1 MADAPPPAGDAA
13 HPVRGRRMRML
24 WTRAHPL
31 TPAEHRAICALSIAE
46 GARRWRHLTHL
57 ELLALDGPGDAV
69 ATLSFR
75 YGEPDVELAEL
86 PGVVALIDRLSEA
99 LPGAAVSLSDPA
111 ALLVETNG
119 AMALRGTAAA
129 AEATELPPLAGG
141 WRPDPA
147 CVLQPPPDL
156 PAPEPP
162 AAAPPPRTE
171 GELIDLLSAMAR
183 VGPDRS
189 LLRAAAGPG
198 VRHHAL
204 LESLVGT
211 GVLAT
216 AACALLTHLGRREL
230 ADVTDLEGAAERLLL
245 DGDRAERQ
253 AAREL
258 LRVLRPSS
266 GLEHTD
272 AWRPVTPAE
281 DHSVVARIGA
291 RLLASPSLDDAG
303 PSAEAWEDDLLGDDL
318 VLLDPDAEVP
328 ESAVAQALRSLAA
341 DDELDAA
348 GALSGEPGFA
358 ARATADL
365 AGTDDAVAGACL
377 LLAAGRWPAAS
388 IPGLT
393 QALAAVAG
401 SDRPW
406 PVRVLALGALGRT
419 GRADGVSI
427 ARAQLTDPVPAVAH
441 AAVRALGHLP
451 GSDARRAVR
460 ACLRERGL
468 AAHAT
473 AAAGDAGDAGAFLD
487 VVALADHPDPD
498 VRRSVARHL
507 DRVGGPRAIPAL
519 QALRRTDDSWQVQI
533 EAAGGLARQASRM
546 ELGDLLSSPDTD
558 VLARLV
564 RALGEADRAD
574 AFALLEQSA
583 RHVRSPVRVAA
594 ADALGAL
601 ALPVGTAPLLEM
613 LADANPDVRI
623 AAIRALARC
632 GDRRAIAPLRQIAA
646 RDDDTGA
653 AAQRALRTARQLRLP
668 PPDGRVRLR
677 ALARQPLLP
686 DHRERVRTTLG
697 GVGLGVAANEGGFEA
712 TGTLEPRDLASL
724 DRIAR
729 AIDALNASFPGLR
742 WSVRDGMAALRR
754 DGLEWRVSG
763 RAGAIARDAGWFE
776 EALPARGDRPPLT
789 PHRTADPAFSPLPV
803 RVMKHVKGREQVRVA
818 ADPNRS
824 ADPDEVT
831 GDVPGPSVDSG
842 TGDDDLLLELEPY
855 TDAETLDDGAT
866 QAIVAQRSS
875 PRPVRAP
882 PPSDW
887 DDLLSESQSD
897 AALARIASRGL
908 DDGERDQLRTWLASG
923 LPGIQIAACR
933 VAAATLESGATGP
946 IAALAGHADP
956 AVRVAVAEALGAL
969 RTTAEPAATEALQ
982 ALAADEDPAVQSA
995 ALRARTPPPSAQSA
1009 EE

>member
-1 MADAPPPAGDAA
+1 MADAPSPIGEAV
-13 HPVRGRRMRML
+13 HPVRGRRLRL
-24 WTRAHPL
+24 RWSRDLPL
-31 TPAEHRAICALSIAE
+31 TPAEHRAVCALAAAE
-46 GARRWRHLTHL
+46 GGRRWRTLTDL
-57 ELLALDGPGDAV
+57 EVLALDGPGEAV
-69 ATLSFR
+69 AALSFR

-86 PGVVALIDRLSEA
+86 PGVVALIDRVFEA
-99 LPGAAVSLSDPA
+99 VPGSTLAVNDPA
-111 ALLVETNG
+111 ALLVQTDG
-119 AMALRGTAAA
+119 GMALRGTAAGA
-129 AEATELPPLAGG
+129 HGTAPAPLSES

-147 CVLQPPPDL
+147 CVLHTPAGL
-156 PAPEPP
+156 PTNDPVHPS
-162 AAAPPPRTE
+162 PPPRTE
-171 GELIDLLSAMAR
+171 GELIDLLHAMAR
-183 VGPDRS
+183 VGPDRA

-204 LESLVGT
+204 LESLVAT

-216 AACALLTHLGRREL
+216 SACALLTHLGRREL
-230 ADVTDLEGAAERLLL
+230 ADVSDLEGAAERLLL

-258 LRVLRPSS
+258 LHVLRPSS

-272 AWRPVTPAE
+272 AWRPASPAE
-281 DHSVVARIGA
+281 DHGVVARIGA
-291 RLLASPSLDDAG
+291 RLLASPSLEPTAG
-303 PSAEAWEDDLLGDDL
+303 PAAEAWEDDLLGDDL

-328 ESAVAQALRSLAA
+328 ESPVAQALRSLGA

-358 ARATADL
+358 ARASADL
-365 AGTDDAVAGACL
+365 AGDDDAVTGACM
-377 LLAAGRWPAAS
+377 LLAAGRWPTAS
-388 IPGLT
+388 LPGLT
-393 QALAAVAG
+393 RTLTAVAG

-406 PVRVLALGALGRT
+406 PVRVLALRALGRT
-419 GRADGVSI
+419 GRSDAVPV
-427 ARAQLTDPVPAVAH
+427 ARDRLTDAEPAVAH

-451 GSDARRAVR
+451 GVEARLAVR
-460 ACLRERGL
+460 ACLSERSL
-468 AAHAT
+468 AAHAV
-473 AAAGDAGDAGAFLD
+473 AAAGDGGDPGAFLD
-487 VVALADHPDPD
+487 VLALADHPDAE

-519 QALRRTDDSWQVQI
+519 QVLRRSDESWQVQI

-574 AFALLEQSA
+574 AFGLLEQAA

-601 ALPVGTAPLLEM
+601 ALTAGTAPLLEM

-632 GDRRAIAPLRQIAA
+632 GDGRAVAPLRQMAA
-646 RDDDTGA
+646 RDDDPGA
-653 AAQRALRTARQLRLP
+653 AAQRALRTARKLRLP

-686 DHRERVRTTLG
+686 DHRERVRSALG

-712 TGTLEPRDLASL
+712 TGTFEPRDLAAL

-729 AIDALNASFPGLR
+729 VVEALNAAFPGLR
-742 WSVRDGMAALRR
+742 WSIRDGMSALRR
-754 DGLEWRVSG
+754 DGLAWRVSG
-763 RAGAIARDAGWFE
+763 QAGTVVRDAGWFE
-776 EALPARGDRPPLT
+776 EALPARSDRPPLT

-803 RVMKHVKGREQVRVA
+803 RVMKHVKGREQVRIAVDPDRA
-818 ADPNRS
+818 ADPN
-824 ADPDEVT
+824 EVT
-831 GDVPGPSVDSG
+831 GEVPGPAVADG
-842 TGDDDLLLELEPY
+842 GGDDLLLELEPF
-855 TDAETLDDGAT
+855 TDADTLDEGAT
-866 QAIVAQRSS
+866 QAIAAQRSS
-875 PRPVRAP
+875 PRPVRAA

-887 DDLLSESQSD
+887 DDLLSENQSD
-897 AALARIASRGL
+897 AALTRIAARGL

-933 VAAATLESGATGP
+933 VAEATVEAGAAGP
-946 IAALAGHADP
+946 IAALAGHTEA
-956 AVRVAVAEALGAL
+956 AVRVAVARALGAL
-969 RTTAEPAATEALQ
+969 RASAEPAAIEALQ
-982 ALAADEDPAVQSA
+982 ALSADPDPAVQSA
-995 ALRARTPPPSAQSA
+995 TLRARSPDVGAPAA